1 MAFWM
6 SLDFSVVFPQFEI
19 VPEFAQHCCR
29 DHKLFHSRTSKS
41 PKVNDQWQNGGEIFG
56 INLELHFQ
64 SHRKL
69 FEFPLLDYFRQTNKF
84 LANFLL
90 HTSLRVVEGVVVKEG
105 GHANV
110 TETNTSG
117 SYMCGY

>member
-1 MAFWM
+1 MTNGKM
-6 SLDFSVVFPQFEI
+6 
-19 VPEFAQHCCR
+19 
-29 DHKLFHSRTSKS
+29 
-41 PKVNDQWQNGGEIFG
+41 GGEIFG

-90 HTSLRVVEGVVVKEG
+90 HTSLRVVERVVVKVG